1 MAVGDSCGL
10 TKRGPS
16 MDLIIVH
23 AGDSYMV
30 KRVKSFMDLRLIRFK
45 LAKITLH

>member
-1 MAVGDSCGL
+1 MAVGDSCGQI

-30 KRVKSFMDLRLIRFK
+30 KSFMDLRLIRFK